1 MYRPFTS
8 LLSIRIPNYWRP
20 RWLVIILCFPLLAKA
35 QPNTT
40 VEVPKPAKYENR
52 TLSSEKS
59 GEKKFTY
66 PRRVYNNTVSRFNY
80 HFNARALM
88 NDIEERAAAIHPDD
102 YTHLLPF
109 YPYQLSETA
118 SDPLLDTVI
127 YKCTAGIL
135 LHDLRS
141 DWVDKL
147 YLLMGR
153 AYLLQQ
159 HFDSAGVV
167 FQYINYAF
175 APKDDGYDVPI
186 GSNAS
191 NTNGVFTIATRESK
205 NLWKRIT
212 SFPPSRNE
220 SFLWQARNQ
229 IEQENYIEAATLLE
243 LLQKDPQFPVRL
255 QPFLHEIT
263 AYVFYKQQAWE
274 QAARELVQSLPQE
287 YATAMEDRTYFLAA
301 QLFALAQ
308 QNEEAIKWFNQAIRN
323 SHDPLLEIYARLQVA
338 RLAAGKET
346 NAIQQNLEELLKM
359 ARKDKY
365 ESNRDI
371 IYYAAAQLEIQQK
384 HFDNAELLL
393 LKSVESSINN
403 DKQRDQSYLLLADI
417 NYQQKKYVPAQAFY
431 DSMRSSPPD
440 PIDARRVAERKP
452 ALKIIAN
459 NIVVIQREDSLQAL
473 AGMPAEERNLAV
485 KKVLRQVRK
494 EKGLKDLP
502 NADPI
507 GISNPLGS
515 QSLFAASGSGEFYFL
530 NANLR
535 TKGINEFK
543 NKWNSRPNVDNWRRQ
558 SMVNRTLN
566 RTNNLPD
573 PQAALVTATVNQTD
587 DKDIT
592 LESLYKN
599 IPLDDLKMGQSNGL
613 ILKSLLENAL
623 TFQNQLEDYPTA
635 IEIYESIIKRFPESS
650 EVEVSLF
657 NLAYCYRKIGDP
669 VRADAMAARL
679 KAGYPEGKLTK
690 QMNQASKEK
699 EKDPA
704 TIQYEKVYKLF
715 IEGSFEE
722 AKAEKIKADKELGN
736 SYWKPQLLYI
746 EAIYYIKTK
755 QDSIAINRLEN
766 ISRLFPQSTL
776 AEKSATMVDVLKRRN
791 QIEAY
796 LSNLSI
802 ERGEEDLRRGA
813 DVDVTATIPS
823 ITKSL
828 PSAKVPT
835 EPITAKSLPVKSNNT
850 ELVKTGKEYN
860 PAVPIAPASPLI
872 RTKPLTLSEGNN
884 TSIRLK
890 GNSYSINPNDTAYL
904 VLMLDKVDPI
914 FVSES
919 KNAFTRF
926 NQQLSL
932 NRPITMSIRK
942 INNQFQYLLFGPFEN
957 FDQALQYM
965 DKVRPSTANRIL
977 PWLGANKYKFNMIS
991 PANLAL
997 LQESQDI
1004 EGYNSFLHELYP
1016 EKF

>member
-1 MYRPFTS
+1 MYRPSTS
-8 LLSIRIPNYWRP
+8 LFSFLTLHCRRQG
-20 RWLVIILCFPLLAKA
+20 WLVALLCFPWLAMA
-35 QPNTT
+35 QPNTSI
-40 VEVPKPAKYENR
+40 EVPKPAKYENR
-52 TLSSEKS
+52 TLSSERS
-59 GEKKFTY
+59 GNKKFTF
-66 PRRVYNNTVSRFNY
+66 PRRVFNNTVSRFNY
-80 HFNARALM
+80 HFNARELM
-88 NDIEERAAAIHPDD
+88 NDIEERAAAIQPDD
-102 YTHLLPF
+102 YTRLLPF
-109 YPYQLSETA
+109 YPYQLAETA
-118 SDPLLDTVI
+118 NDPLLDTVI

-153 AYLLQQ
+153 AYLFQQ
-159 HFDSAGVV
+159 HFDSAAVV

-205 NLWKRIT
+205 NIWKRIT
-212 SFPPSRNE
+212 SIPPSRNE

-229 IEQENYIEAATLLE
+229 LEQENYFEAATLLD

-287 YATAMEDRTYFLAA
+287 YATASEDRTYFLAA
-301 QLFALAQ
+301 QLFALAK
-308 QNEEAIKWFNQAIRN
+308 QNEESIKWFNQAIRVT
-323 SHDPLLEIYARLQVA
+323 HDPLLEIYARLQVA
-338 RLAAGKET
+338 SLAAGKEI

-359 ARKDKY
+359 AKRDKY
-365 ESNRDI
+365 ESSRDI
-371 IYYAAAQLEIQQK
+371 IYYAAAQLELQQK
-384 HFDNAELLL
+384 NIDNAQQLL
-393 LKSVESSINN
+393 LKSIEASINN
-403 DKQRDQSYLLLADI
+403 EKQRNQSYLLLADL
-417 NYQQKKYVPAQAFY
+417 NYQQKKYVAAHSFY
-431 DSMRSSPPD
+431 DSIRATPPD
-440 PIDARRVAERKP
+440 PIDAKRVDERKP
-452 ALKIIAN
+452 ALKIIAE
-459 NIVVIQREDSLQAL
+459 NIQAIQNEDSLQAL
-473 AGMPAEERNLAV
+473 ATLSPEERNLAV
-485 KKVLRQVRK
+485 RKVLKQIRK

-502 NADPI
+502 NTDPI
-507 GISNPLGS
+507 GISNPLGN

-535 TKGINEFK
+535 SKGISEFK
-543 NKWNSRPNVDNWRRQ
+543 NKWSNRPNVDNWRRQ

-566 RTNNLPD
+566 RASTLPD
-573 PQAALVTATVNQTD
+573 PAATGNSVVSNQVD
-587 DKDIT
+587 DKEIS

-599 IPLDDLKMGQSNGL
+599 IPMDDLKMGQSNA
-613 ILKSLLENAL
+613 IVLKALLENAL

-657 NLAYCYRKIGDP
+657 NLAYCYKKIGNP
-669 VRADAMAARL
+669 GRAEAMTTRL
-679 KAGYPEGKLTK
+679 KTEYPDGKLTEQLK
-690 QMNQASKEK
+690 MAGKEK
-699 EKDPA
+699 DKDPA
-704 TIQYEKVYKLF
+704 TLRYEKIYALF

-722 AKAEKIKADKELGN
+722 AKAEKLKADKELG
-736 SYWKPQLLYI
+736 SAYWKPQLLYI

-755 QDSIAINRLEN
+755 QDSVAINRLEN
-766 ISRLFPQSTL
+766 ISRLFPQSPL
-776 AEKSATMVDVLKRRN
+776 AEKAVTMVDVLKRRN

-813 DVDVTATIPS
+813 DVDYTVPIPT

-828 PSAKVPT
+828 PTNKAPT
-835 EPITAKSLPVKSNNT
+835 APVTAKNITLTPNNT
-850 ELVKTGKEYN
+850 QLIKTGKEFN
-860 PAVPIAPASPLI
+860 TAIANAPVAPLI
-872 RTKPLTLSEGNN
+872 KTRPLTLQTEQTTGH
-884 TSIRLK
+884 LK
-890 GNSYSINPNDTAYL
+890 GNSYSFNPNDTTYL
-904 VLMLDKVDPI
+904 VVMLDKVDPI

-932 NRPITMSIRK
+932 NRPIPMSIRK
-942 INNQFQYLLFGPFEN
+942 INNQLQYLLFGPFQN
-957 FDQALQYM
+957 FDQAIQYM
-965 DKVRPSTANRIL
+965 DKVRPSTASRIL
-977 PWLGANKYKFNMIS
+977 PWLGTNKYKFSMIS